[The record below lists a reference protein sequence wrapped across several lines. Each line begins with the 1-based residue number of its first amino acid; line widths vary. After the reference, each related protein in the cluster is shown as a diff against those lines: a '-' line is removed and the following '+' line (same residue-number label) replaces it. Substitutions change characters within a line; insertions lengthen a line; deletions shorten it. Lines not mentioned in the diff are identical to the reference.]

1 VKIEI
6 SILWRKPTVR
16 TGDFASQNIVRIW
29 CTSDVQHE
37 SVCPLLMT
45 QTYEAQPNARIS
57 GRVLVAGQVQA
68 NLLHAEIGLSFWGG
82 VDPFSGEVIDRHHPL
97 SGACVTGKVLAI
109 PSGRGSC
116 TGSSVM
122 LELILNGNAPS
133 GLVLAEPDEILALGV
148 LVADIVFGRSF
159 PVVCVGHEGFAQLAG
174 ASAVRIED
182 GGVRLFSALP
192 EDGWAPV
199 PVRGE
204 WEHENGVL
212 ELTAY
217 DRELIDGAH
226 GEAAAIAMRILMR
239 IGEMQGARQLLDVA
253 QAHID
258 GCIYT
263 GPASLRFARH
273 LVSLGA
279 RVRVPTTL
287 NAISVD
293 RRRWRTL
300 GIDAAL
306 GEPAD
311 ALGQAYLDM
320 GAQASFTCAPYLLD
334 SAPSFGEQIVWAES
348 NAVVFAN
355 SVLGARTQKYPD
367 YLDICI
373 ALTGRAPFVGCH
385 TDEGRMATLR
395 IDVDPPAA
403 FDDAFY
409 PLLGYHM
416 GLLCGSEIPAI
427 CGLEHCP
434 PNWDDL
440 KAFGAAFATT
450 SAAPMF
456 HIVGCTPE
464 APNVGVALGH
474 KLPRRLLTVGRADL
488 AASWHELDSAAEQ
501 EVQLVSLGNPHL
513 SFGECAKLAAL
524 CAGRTRHA
532 GTALVVTMGRTVHD
546 RARAAGHVDVI
557 EAFGA
562 TLLNDTCWCML
573 GEPVI
578 PRAARTLM
586 TNSGKYAHYAP
597 GLVGRAV
604 QFGSLADCVEA
615 ACTGRREPRLPAWLN
630 PGS

>member
-1 VKIEI
+1 MLVGGE
-6 SILWRKPTVR
+6 
-16 TGDFASQNIVRIW
+16 
-29 CTSDVQHE
+29 
-37 SVCPLLMT
+37 T
-45 QTYEAQPNARIS
+45 Q
-57 GRVLVAGQVQA
+57 GRF
-68 NLLHAEIGLSFWGG
+68 LHAEMGLSFWGG

-97 SGACVTGKVLAI
+97 SGECITGKILAI

-122 LELILNGNAPS
+122 LELILNGHAPA

-148 LVADIVFGRSF
+148 LIAQIVFGASF
-159 PVVCVGHEGFAQLAG
+159 PVICIGHDGFAQIGG
-174 ASAVRIED
+174 ASAARIEK
-182 GGVRLFSALP
+182 GGLRLFDALP
-192 EDGWAPV
+192 DDGWTAGPI
-199 PVRGE
+199 PEGG
-204 WEHENGVL
+204 HDDC
-212 ELTAY
+212 ELTLTAG
-217 DRELIDGAH
+217 DRDLIAGKH
-226 GEAAAIAMRILMR
+226 GPAAAVAMRILMR
-239 IGEMQGARQLLDVA
+239 VAEMQGARELLDVS

-273 LVSLGA
+273 LVALGA
-279 RVRVPTTL
+279 KVRVPTTL

-293 RRRWRTL
+293 RRRWREL
-300 GIDAAL
+300 GIDALL

-320 GAQASFTCAPYLLD
+320 GAKGSFTFAPYLLD
-334 SAPSFGEQIVWAES
+334 SAPAFGDQIVWAES

-385 TDEGRMATLR
+385 RDEGRLATLR
-395 IDVDPPAA
+395 IDITPPPG

-409 PLLGYHM
+409 PLLGYHI
-416 GLLCGSEIPAI
+416 GLLCGSEIPVI
-427 CGLEHCP
+427 CGLERCAP
-434 PNWDDL
+434 DLDDL

-456 HIVGCTPE
+456 HIAGCTPE
-464 APNVGVALGH
+464 APSADAALGG
-474 KLPRRLLTVGRADL
+474 KAPNRSIAIGMEDL
-488 AASWHELDSAAEQ
+488 AISWRELDSAAEQ
-501 EVQLVSLGNPHL
+501 DIQLVSLGNPHL
-513 SFGECAKLAAL
+513 SVAECAKLGAL
-524 CAGRTRHA
+524 CDGRTRDA
-532 GTALVVTMGRTVHD
+532 GTAFVVTMGRSVQD
-546 RARAAGHVDVI
+546 RARAAGHI
-557 EAFGA
+557 AKIAAFGA
-562 TLLNDTCWCML
+562 TLITDTCWCML

-578 PRAARTLM
+578 PHDTRTLM

-615 ACTGRREPRLPAWLN
+615 ACAGSRQPRLPEWLN
-630 PGS
+630 SHAR